1 MAFVRSGGVPKGP
14 RASSFHWWAGAALV
28 APYVTR
34 NARHATCIRFDA
46 QPDWNAR
53 SAELLGVTTVRARH
67 LILIVSFCFC
77 FPSAAAA
84 EADDLGTRLMHST
97 FKLTNGKTNGTVF
110 LLTRRLADGQ
120 PQTVLITAA
129 HVVEQMEGDEVDLV
143 TRKAG
148 PDDSFE
154 KMPVKVRLRQ
164 EGKPLWAK
172 HPALDVAALAVT
184 LPKEVE
190 PQLLSVDLLATDESL
205 KQYEVHPGDLLR
217 CVGYPHSGQ
226 FEANPAGFPVARLG
240 CVASF
245 PLVPTKKTNAFLFDF
260 NVFEGDSGAPVYME
274 EHNRYY
280 AGKIQEG
287 RVQLILGLIS
297 GQHMIDEQYKMIYQS
312 GMTRHRMGLA
322 IVMHAASIREA
333 IDMLSKPAG

>member
-1 MAFVRSGGVPKGP
+1 MTSQRVVRVLPNLLLMALSCSMVS
-14 RASSFHWWAGAALV
+14 ATAWA
-28 APYVTR
+28 
-34 NARHATCIRFDA
+34 D
-46 QPDWNAR
+46 
-53 SAELLGVTTVRARH
+53 
-67 LILIVSFCFC
+67 
-77 FPSAAAA
+77 
-84 EADDLGTRLMHST
+84 ADDLGTRLMHST

-110 LLTRRLADGQ
+110 LLSRPMPDGP

-143 TRKAG
+143 TRKPG

-154 KMPVKVRLRQ
+154 KVPVKVRLRQ
-164 EGKPLWAK
+164 EGKSLWAK

-190 PQLLSVDLLATDESL
+190 PPLLSVDLLATDETL

-245 PLVPTKKTNAFLFDF
+245 PLVPTKKTNGFLFDF
-260 NVFEGDSGAPVYME
+260 NVFEGDSGAPVYLE
-274 EHNRYY
+274 EHDRFY
-280 AGKIQEG
+280 AGKPQAG
-287 RVQLILGLIS
+287 RVQLIVGLIS

-312 GMTRHRMGLA
+312 GLTRHRMGLA

-333 IDMLSKPAG
+333 IELLPKPAA